1 MGTKIRKKM
10 ILFCKFQKSTYLCT
24 RLTAIRSES
33 LAQQVEHNTFNVGVL
48 GSSPKRFTKETKP
61 EGDKKK
67 KVLQYQCIVGLFL
80 CFHLT

>member
-10 ILFCKFQKSTYLCT
+10 ILFCKFQKSIYLCT

-48 GSSPKRFTKETKP
+48 GSSPKRFTERDYSFVVP
-61 EGDKKK
+61 FY
-67 KVLQYQCIVGLFL
+67 LLSAF
-80 CFHLT
+80 